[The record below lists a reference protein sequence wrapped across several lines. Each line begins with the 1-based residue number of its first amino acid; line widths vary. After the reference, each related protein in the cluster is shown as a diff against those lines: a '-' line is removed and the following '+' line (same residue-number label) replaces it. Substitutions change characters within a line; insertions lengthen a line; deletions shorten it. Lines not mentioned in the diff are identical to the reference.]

1 MSASDI
7 IYLDNNATTRVDP
20 AVVEE
25 MMPYLTD
32 LYGNPSSGYRFG
44 SQVAKALELARERV
58 AILLD
63 CEPGEIVFTSC
74 GTESTN
80 AAINSALLMDR
91 DRQHIVT
98 TRVEH
103 SATLKH
109 CEMLAKRGHEV
120 TWLGVNS
127 EGQVD
132 IGELERAI
140 RPDTAIVTV
149 MWANNETG
157 VLFPISKIAEV
168 VREKGA
174 LFHTDA
180 VQAIGKIPMHLAGAK
195 INFLSLSGHKLHCPK
210 GVGVLYVNK
219 RTKFQPFVIGG
230 GQESGKRAGTQNV
243 DRKSVV

>member
-1 MSASDI
+1 SNFSCTAPCPGKVRLARLLHCANFRARSSAMNSSDI

-32 LYGNPSSGYRFG
+32 LYGNPSSVYRFG
-44 SQVAKALELARERV
+44 SQVSKALELARERV
-58 AILLD
+58 AALLD

-103 SATLKH
+103 PATLKH

-120 TWLGVNS
+120 TWLSVDS
-127 EGQVD
+127 DGQVD
-132 IGELERAI
+132 IDELARAI
-140 RPDTAIVTV
+140 RDDTAIVTV
-149 MWANNETG
+149 
-157 VLFPISKIAEV
+157 
-168 VREKGA
+168 
-174 LFHTDA
+174 
-180 VQAIGKIPMHLAGAK
+180 
-195 INFLSLSGHKLHCPK
+195 
-210 GVGVLYVNK
+210 
-219 RTKFQPFVIGG
+219 
-230 GQESGKRAGTQNV
+230 
-243 DRKSVV
+243 